1 MRKFWESIYCPNY
14 ITGYNPFILKGMNKA
29 IERLALAINNQ
40 QKIVV
45 YGTYNLDGICAVSS
59 LILVLR
65 YLNADVEYL
74 IYDRQEN
81 DARINCMDIKDNVDF
96 LGAELLITLGVGLKS
111 QDEVNLCKEL
121 GIDLMVLEN
130 EMSDTVNDYIY
141 INPNQKGCQ
150 YRYKDLSTSGITFKL
165 MQAIAI
171 YYNMKSI
178 NKYLDLILIGIQWSK
193 VTAKGENA
201 VFIKEGNK
209 FLVNTNNNGLRSIIE
224 FNNIVEFDN
233 HGINKIIE
241 SLIPPV
247 GAVGIMDNARIVLEL
262 LTTNDKDRA
271 EQIVKYLYS
280 SKKNYPMKQI
290 KHI

>member
-14 ITGYNPFILKGMNKA
+14 ISGYNPFILKGMNKA
-29 IERLALAINNQ
+29 IERLALAVNNR

-45 YGTYNLDGICAVSS
+45 YGTYNVDGICAVSS

-81 DARINCMDIKDNVDF
+81 DARINSVDIKNNVDF

-111 QDEVNLCKEL
+111 QEEVDLCREL
-121 GIDLMVLEN
+121 GIDLIVLEN
-130 EMSDTVNDYIY
+130 EKSELVNEYIY

-150 YRYKDLSTSGITFKL
+150 YRYKNLSTSGLTFKL

-178 NKYLDLILIGIQWSK
+178 NKYLDLILIGIQWAK
-193 VTAKGENA
+193 VPAKGENG
-201 VFIKEGNK
+201 VLIKEGNK
-209 FLVNTNNNGLRSIIE
+209 FLMNTNNNGLRSIIE
-224 FNNIVEFDN
+224 FNSLEEFNND
-233 HGINKIIE
+233 GINNIMEFI
-241 SLIPPV
+241 IPPI
-247 GAVGIMDNARIVLEL
+247 GAVGVMDNARIVLEL

-271 EQIVKYLYS
+271 DQIVKYLYRL
-280 SKKNYPMKQI
+280 KNNGSMRYI
-290 KHI
+290 